1 MKNQKPG
8 KKHSKLFPSTFGCLY
23 WQIVGRCHGRMI
35 CKVWFGF
42 WHLFPKWFLC
52 WMPWPNHFPLC
63 AFQCLRFSFLYIC
76 LPVSHMHFWAKQVYV
91 WQFLSAF
98 GKERVRKLCWVSWFV
113 SPPHGF
119 SARCLG
125 WMIMLPIW
133 GLCLWICLPQ
143 VCEAWCRGWMILLD
157 MCLSLWLC
165 SIIFF
170 SHSLFFSFIH
180 THSIWIDISL

>member
-1 MKNQKPG
+1 M
-8 KKHSKLFPSTFGCLY
+8 FGCLY
-23 WQIVGRCHGRMI
+23 WQIVGLKDQKQQRALIRWFSFAKRGKPLRASIDVPSKRVQVYNRMPVLDAMARWF
-35 CKVWFGF
+35 CNVCFGF
-42 WHLFPKWFLC
+42 WHLSPKWFLC

-63 AFQCLRFSFLYIC
+63 EFQCLRFSFLYIC
-76 LPVSHMHFWAKQVYV
+76 PPVSHMHFLAKQVYV

-125 WMIMLPIW
+125 WMILLPIW

-143 VCEAWCRGWMILLD
+143 VC
-157 MCLSLWLC
+157 
-165 SIIFF
+165 
-170 SHSLFFSFIH
+170 
-180 THSIWIDISL
+180 